1 MELDYREFQNLFGQ
15 VNSLISKYKKVN
27 ELTGAHFNVF
37 RILKLE
43 SSEVRMHS
51 AFIAE
56 LLNPKG
62 SHGQKDV
69 FLKLFIKS
77 FCFKGAE
84 IDTGSC
90 SVEIEKHAGFISED
104 KTEGGRIDI
113 FISDKYNNH
122 IIVENKI
129 YAGDQFNQLVRYHK
143 HSEHANILY
152 LTLNGDVPSK
162 NSYGTLIDGE
172 HFKRISY
179 KNDVIEWLEECR
191 KECAVLPIIR
201 ESITQYI
208 NLIKYLTNQT
218 LNHTMQDELSV
229 IIKNNLEAAIS
240 IHTNMDKALDKVSIE
255 FGKDL
260 EQEFE
265 KRNLNCY
272 YRINFKERYNGIWI
286 SKPEWKYVNIGFQ
299 FQAYDKDMIYGFSC
313 KKHPKAHPIPDE
325 LQKLLKALPY
335 NNKKNNDWW
344 PWFNDVEPSFKN
356 WHDFNTWKK
365 VIDGRMKSMI
375 IEKTNFLLE
384 LVKDIEV
391 L

>member
-1 MELDYREFQNLFGQ
+1 MKIDYREFQNLFGQ
-15 VNSLISKYKKVN
+15 VNALISKYKKVN
-27 ELTGAHFNVF
+27 ELTGENFNVF
-37 RILKLE
+37 KILKLE

-77 FCFKGAE
+77 FCFKGAD
-84 IDTGSC
+84 IDTASC
-90 SVEIEKHAGFISED
+90 TVEIEKHVGFIND
-104 KTEGGRIDI
+104 DRTEGGRIDI
-113 FISDKYNNH
+113 FIDDKQNNH
-122 IIVENKI
+122 VIIENKI
-129 YAGDQFNQLVRYHK
+129 YAGDQYNQLVRYHQ
-143 HSEHANILY
+143 HSEHADILY
-152 LTLNGDVPSK
+152 LTLEGSEPNI
-162 NSYGTLIDGE
+162 NSYGILKNGE
-172 HFKRISY
+172 HFKCISY
-179 KNDVIEWLEECR
+179 KSNIIEWLEACR

-218 LNHTMQDELSV
+218 LNHTMQEELSE

-240 IHTNMDKALDKVSIE
+240 IHANIDKALDKVSME
-255 FGKDL
+255 FGNNL

-265 KRNLNCY
+265 KRNLHCS

-286 SKPEWKYVNIGFQ
+286 SKPEWKYINIGFQ
-299 FQAYDKDMIYGFSC
+299 FQSYDKDMIYGFSC
-313 KKHPKAHPIPDE
+313 KEHPRDHPIPDA
-325 LQKLLKALPY
+325 LRKQLKALQY

-384 LVKDIEV
+384 LVKDVEI

>member
-1 MELDYREFQNLFGQ
+1 MEIDYREFRNLFGQ

-27 ELTGAHFNVF
+27 ELTGEHFNVF

-90 SVEIEKHAGFISED
+90 TVEIEKHVGFIND
-104 KTEGGRIDI
+104 DRTEGGRIDI
-113 FISDKYNNH
+113 FIGDKQNNNV
-122 IIVENKI
+122 IIENKI
-129 YAGDQFNQLVRYHK
+129 YAGDQYNQLVRYHQ
-143 HSEHANILY
+143 HSEHADILY
-152 LTLNGDVPSK
+152 LTLEGSEPNI
-162 NSYGTLIDGE
+162 NSYGILKNGE
-172 HFKRISY
+172 HFKCISY
-179 KNDVIEWLEECR
+179 KSNIIEWLEACR

-218 LNHTMQDELSV
+218 LNHTMQEELSE

-240 IHTNMDKALDKVSIE
+240 IHANIDKALDKVSME
-255 FGKDL
+255 FGNNL

-272 YRINFKERYNGIWI
+272 YRINFKERYTGIWI
-286 SKPEWKYVNIGFQ
+286 SKPEWKYINIGFQ
-299 FQAYDKDMIYGFSC
+299 FQNYDKDMIYGFSC
-313 KKHPKAHPIPDE
+313 KKDPKAHPISDE

-365 VIDGRMKSMI
+365 VIDGRMQSMI

-384 LVKDIEV
+384 LVKGIEI

>member
-1 MELDYREFQNLFGQ
+1 MEIDYREFQNLFGQ

-27 ELTGAHFNVF
+27 ELTGEHFNVF
-37 RILKLE
+37 KILKLE

-90 SVEIEKHAGFISED
+90 TVEIEKHAGLINED
-104 KTEGGRIDI
+104 RTEGGRMDI
-113 FISDKYNNH
+113 FISDKYKNH
-122 IIVENKI
+122 IIIENKI
-129 YAGDQFNQLVRYHK
+129 YAGDQHNQLVRYHQ
-143 HSEHANILY
+143 HSEQADILY
-152 LTLNGDVPSK
+152 LTLNGNKPSE
-162 NSYGTLIDGE
+162 NSYGKLEDE
-172 HFKRISY
+172 KHFRCISY
-179 KNDVIEWLEECR
+179 KNHIIDWLDYCR
-191 KECAVLPIIR
+191 KEMAILPIIR

-218 LNHTMQDELSV
+218 LNHTMQDELSE

-240 IHTNMDKALDKVSIE
+240 IHANMDRALDKVSIE

-272 YRINFKERYNGIWI
+272 YRINFKERYSGIWI

-299 FQAYDKDMIYGFSC
+299 FQSYDKDMIYGFSC
-313 KKHPKAHPIPDE
+313 KKDPKANPIPDE

-344 PWFNDVEPSFKN
+344 PWFNDVDQSFKN

-365 VIDGRMKSMI
+365 VIDGRMKNMI
-375 IEKTNFLLE
+375 VEKTEFLLKLADGIE
-384 LVKDIEV
+384 LQ
-391 L
+391 

>member
-1 MELDYREFQNLFGQ
+1 MEIDYREFQNLFGQ
-15 VNSLISKYKKVN
+15 VNALISKYKKVN
-27 ELTGAHFNVF
+27 ELTGENFNVF
-37 RILKLE
+37 KILKLE

-69 FLKLFIKS
+69 FLKLFVKS
-77 FCFKGAE
+77 FCFKGVE

-90 SVEIEKHAGFISED
+90 NVEIEKHVGFIND
-104 KTEGGRIDI
+104 DRTEGGRIDI
-113 FISDKYNNH
+113 FISDNRNNH
-122 IIVENKI
+122 IIIENKI
-129 YAGDQFNQLVRYHK
+129 YAGDQYNQLVRYHQ

-152 LTLNGDVPSK
+152 LTLDGGEPNK
-162 NSYGTLIDGE
+162 NSYGILKDGE
-172 HFKRISY
+172 HFRCISY
-179 KNDVIEWLEECR
+179 KNNIIEWLEECR

-218 LNHTMQDELSV
+218 LNHTMQEELSE
-229 IIKNNLEAAIS
+229 IIKNNLEASIAIHAN
-240 IHTNMDKALDKVSIE
+240 IDKALDKISME

-272 YRINFKERYNGIWI
+272 YSINFKERYNGIWI
-286 SKPEWKYVNIGFQ
+286 SRPEWKYINIGFQ
-299 FQAYDKDMIYGFSC
+299 FQSYDKDMIYGFCC
-313 KKHPKAHPIPDE
+313 KEHPRDHPIPDE
-325 LQKLLKALPY
+325 LRKKLKALPY
-335 NNKKNNDWW
+335 NSKKNNDWW
-344 PWFNDVEPSFKN
+344 SWFNDVEPSFKN

-384 LVKDIEV
+384 LVKGIEI